1 MMKMDILAESAARIT
16 VLAFGV
22 VVVLRA
28 LNIRSPRVAH
38 RVWTAVVVV
47 MLLLPI
53 FVAWGPEFAVP
64 LLSSDAASTL
74 RLPAADRVASAA
86 SNEIPIESPFD
97 ARSCAQAHRRGR
109 LQPALCT
116 WRG

>member
-22 VVVLRA
+22 VVFLRA

-74 RLPAADRVASAA
+74 RLPAADASRRRHQMRFRSKVLSTQIVRPGA
-86 SNEIPIESPFD
+86 SL
-97 ARSCAQAHRRGR
+97 GR